1 MSVRKRRWTSGGK
14 EKTAWVV
21 DYVDAAGKRHL
32 ETFDTKKAAD
42 AAQARIK
49 VAVGHGTHTAPSESV
64 TVDRAC
70 ALFLD
75 GCRAKGL
82 ERTSIEAY
90 RQHLDLHVRPYLGRQ
105 KLTALTP
112 AVVRGFEDDMR
123 AGKAAPGG
131 EQRARSADMVRRV
144 LRTFGTAL
152 ADAQERGLIGR
163 NVVAEMRGTR
173 RRGGERRLVKRH
185 QGRLKVGTDIPT
197 PAEVKAV
204 LAASGGRWRPFL
216 LVAVFTGLRASE
228 LRGLR
233 WVDVDLT
240 RKELHVRQRADNKGV
255 MGSPKS
261 ETSER
266 TVPLPPAA
274 LAALREWKLAGP
286 KGEAGLVFPTSTGR
300 AEGHANIV
308 QRGWQPTQ
316 VRAGV
321 VALNAKGKPIL
332 DTDGRQQA
340 RYPGLHALR
349 HFFASWCI
357 NRPADGGLG
366 LPPKMVQERLGHST
380 IVLTMDRYG
389 HLFPR
394 GDDADELAAA
404 ERALLA

>member
-1 MSVRKRRWTSGGK
+1 MAVRKRTWTTSAG
-14 EKTAWVV
+14 ERREAWVV
-21 DYVDAAGKRHL
+21 DYVDQAGKRHIR
-32 ETFDTKKAAD
+32 TVAKKREAD
-42 AAQARIK
+42 ALLAATKVDVARGI
-49 VAVGHGTHTAPSESV
+49 HTAASASV

-75 GCRAKGL
+75 GCEAKGL
-82 ERTSIEAY
+82 ERTSIAAY
-90 RQHLDLHVRPYLGRQ
+90 RQHLDLHVRPYLGRL
-105 KLTALTP
+105 KLTALSP
-112 AVVRGFEDDMR
+112 AVIRGFEDDMR
-123 AGKAAPGG
+123 VGRAAPSG
-131 EQRARSADMVRRV
+131 EQRTRSADMVRRV

-152 ADAQERGLIGR
+152 SDAQERGLIGR
-163 NVVAEMRGTR
+163 NVVADLRGTR
-173 RRGGERRLVKRH
+173 RRGDARRLEKRH
-185 QGRLKVGTDIPT
+185 KGRLKVGTDIPS
-197 PAEVKAV
+197 PAEIRAV
-204 LAASGGRWRPFL
+204 LGAAEGRWRPFL

-233 WVDVDLT
+233 WADVDLAK
-240 RKELHVRQRADNKGV
+240 RELHVRQRADNRGT

-274 LAALREWKLAGP
+274 LAALREWKLACP
-286 KGEAGLVFPTSTGR
+286 KGVAGLVFPTGAGR
-300 AEGHANIV
+300 ANGHSNIV

-321 VALNAKGKPIL
+321 VAAERDAEGQLQAK
-332 DTDGRQQA
+332 
-340 RYPGLHALR
+340 YPGLHALR

-357 NRPADGGLG
+357 NRPTDGGLG
-366 LPPKMVQERLGHST
+366 LPPKVVQERLGHST

-394 GDDADELAAA
+394 GDDAAELAAA